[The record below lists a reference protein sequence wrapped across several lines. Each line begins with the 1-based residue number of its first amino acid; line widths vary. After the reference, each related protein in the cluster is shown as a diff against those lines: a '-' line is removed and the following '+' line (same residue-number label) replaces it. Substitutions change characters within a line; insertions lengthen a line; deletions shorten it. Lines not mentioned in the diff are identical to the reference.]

1 MSKYEKIVGVLADS
15 SKRLRED
22 KSFQFN
28 DSYIKAK
35 HLVVLE
41 RPQCENDPNYRH
53 FATYTVIQDEE
64 GNVLAYHRPS
74 KNNESRLSGN
84 VSIGVGGHINVNIF
98 KGLGLTADSDVEAVF
113 IEASLKEID
122 EELYGDNADEGTVE
136 YIRSALENSKTI
148 LLYDNSND
156 VGLHHIAVIKR
167 IVLNDKLKEEI
178 KINDEIDKFFWVK
191 RKDLQERTD
200 ITIENWSK
208 LILNNWSTIPRN
220 NCPSACEYG
229 EYAF

>member
-1 MSKYEKIVGVLADS
+1 MSKYEKIVGVSADS
-15 SKRLRED
+15 SKRLCED
-22 KSFQFN
+22 KTFQFAEM
-28 DSYIKAK
+28 YIKAK

-64 GNVLAYHRPS
+64 GNILAYHRPS

-84 VSIGVGGHINVNIF
+84 VSIGVGGHVNVDIF
-98 KGLGLTADSDVEAVF
+98 KGLALTAESYVESVF
-113 IEASLKEID
+113 VEASLKEID
-122 EELYGDNADEGTVE
+122 EELYGDNADEDAIE
-136 YIRSALENSKTI
+136 YIRSALVSSKTM

-167 IVLNDKLKEEI
+167 IVLSDKLKEAI

-208 LILNNWSTIPRN
+208 LILDNWSTIPRN